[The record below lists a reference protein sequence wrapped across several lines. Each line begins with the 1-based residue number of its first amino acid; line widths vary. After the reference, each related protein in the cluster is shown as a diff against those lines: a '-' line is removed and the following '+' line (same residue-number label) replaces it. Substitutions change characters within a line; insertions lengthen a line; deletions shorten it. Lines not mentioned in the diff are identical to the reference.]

1 MESVYSIVRDVKAHD
16 LCLCQSRDRTGEK
29 QLQIDADAG
38 IMELPY
44 HVGKLFLRA
53 ARVAG
58 RAQGRSGGVIKASCV
73 APVVDPRNAE
83 VTDGMPF
90 YVDRIKGQRVLHGAG
105 AFVGAGLGLQL
116 VDRHQLNSGDAEAL

>member
-44 HVGKLFLRA
+44 HVGKLFLPRTMEDA
-53 ARVAG
+53 LALYPVN
-58 RAQGRSGGVIKASCV
+58 IKGHPIRDLSV
-73 APVVDPRNAE
+73 PRINYWGY
-83 VTDGMPF
+83 TRGF

-116 VDRHQLNSGDAEAL
+116 VDRHQLNGGDAEAL